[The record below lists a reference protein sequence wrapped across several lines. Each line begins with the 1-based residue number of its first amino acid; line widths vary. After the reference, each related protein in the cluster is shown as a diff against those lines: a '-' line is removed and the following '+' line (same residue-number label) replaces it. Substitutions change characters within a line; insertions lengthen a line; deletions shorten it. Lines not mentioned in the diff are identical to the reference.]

1 MGQRFHN
8 ARAGSVTVS
17 GCGVDSPPG
26 ARGAAGQGGGAHQE
40 RALLAHGSRPCRR
53 RVRRRLLGGV
63 TAVDRQGVAR
73 QYGHDHDAPP
83 RRPLSH
89 QEERRAGRRPAGR
102 SAARHHG
109 LPEERDDGFALTTE
123 LSVARRPRPA
133 RPGPGEPRVPGPGVS
148 AAIDGPPSRGRRRG
162 YGEAP
167 SAGVFLRT
175 RPRCVQDQ
183 FQVAPA
189 APPPES
195 EAVPQAGVAAVAV
208 RVGFP

>member
-73 QYGHDHDAPP
+73 QYGHDHDAP
-83 RRPLSH
+83 H
-89 QEERRAGRRPAGR
+89 
-102 SAARHHG
+102 AAR
-109 LPEERDDGFALTTE
+109 
-123 LSVARRPRPA
+123 
-133 RPGPGEPRVPGPGVS
+133 
-148 AAIDGPPSRGRRRG
+148 
-162 YGEAP
+162 Y
-167 SAGVFLRT
+167 RT
-175 RPRCVQDQ
+175 RRN
-183 FQVAPA
+183 
-189 APPPES
+189 
-195 EAVPQAGVAAVAV
+195 AVL
-208 RVGFP
+208 VGGPLDGLLLDITAYRKRGTTVSP